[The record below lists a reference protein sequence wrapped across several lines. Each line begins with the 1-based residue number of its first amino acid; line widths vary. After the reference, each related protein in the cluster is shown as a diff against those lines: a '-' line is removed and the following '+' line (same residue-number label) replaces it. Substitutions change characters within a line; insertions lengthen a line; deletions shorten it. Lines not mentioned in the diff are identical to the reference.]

1 MEEKIAYKPSN
12 IELKENGEFII
23 NDEGIKE
30 LQEEILKNVNQHT
43 FEKVLIDIFL
53 ELTKEFNADV
63 KNVEKVV
70 SNIAILNT
78 YLPIYQKMIN
88 LSEQEIEN
96 ETIKSYAGLYMLL
109 ESFRKTN
116 SEGEEVSE
124 TEDE

>member
-109 ESFRKTN
+109 ESFRKAN
-116 SEGEEVSE
+116 SEVEEVSE

>member
-109 ESFRKTN
+109 ESFRKAN
-116 SEGEEVSE
+116 SEGEEVYE

>member
-30 LQEEILKNVNQHT
+30 LQEEILKNVNQHI

-63 KNVEKVV
+63 KNVEKVI

-96 ETIKSYAGLYMLL
+96 ETIKSYGGLYMLL
-109 ESFRKTN
+109 ESFRKAN
-116 SEGEEVSE
+116 SEKEEISE

>member
-53 ELTKEFNADV
+53 ELNADV

-109 ESFRKTN
+109 ESFRKAN

>member
-30 LQEEILKNVNQHT
+30 LQEGILKNIDQAT
-43 FEKVLIDIFL
+43 FEKALIDIFL
-53 ELTKEFNADV
+53 ELIKEFNADV
-63 KNVEKVV
+63 KNVEKVI

-96 ETIKSYAGLYMLL
+96 ETIKSYGGLYILL
-109 ESFRKTN
+109 ETFKKAN
-116 SEGEEVSE
+116 SEEEKVSE

>member
-63 KNVEKVV
+63 KNVEKVI

-109 ESFRKTN
+109 ESFRKAN
-116 SEGEEVSE
+116 SEEEKVSE
-124 TEDE
+124 TEDK

>member
-1 MEEKIAYKPSN
+1 MEEKISYKPSN

-109 ESFRKTN
+109 ESFRKAN

>member
-109 ESFRKTN
+109 ESFRKAN

>member
-109 ESFRKTN
+109 ESFRKAN
-116 SEGEEVSE
+116 SEEEEVSE
-124 TEDE
+124 T

>member
-70 SNIAILNT
+70 SNIPILNT
-78 YLPIYQKMIN
+78 YLPIFQKMIN

-109 ESFRKTN
+109 ESFRKAN

>member
-63 KNVEKVV
+63 KNVEKVI

-96 ETIKSYAGLYMLL
+96 ETIKSYGGLYMLL
-109 ESFRKTN
+109 ESFRKAN
-116 SEGEEVSE
+116 SEKEEISE

>member
-30 LQEEILKNVNQHT
+30 LQEGILKNIDQAT
-43 FEKVLIDIFL
+43 FEKALIDIFL
-53 ELTKEFNADV
+53 ELIKEFNADV
-63 KNVEKVV
+63 KNVEKVI

-96 ETIKSYAGLYMLL
+96 ETIKSYGGLYMLL
-109 ESFRKTN
+109 EAFKKAN
-116 SEGEEVSE
+116 SEEEKVSE

>member
-30 LQEEILKNVNQHT
+30 LQEGILNNVDQHT
-43 FEKVLIDIFL
+43 FEKALIDIFL
-53 ELTKEFNADV
+53 ELIKEFNADV

-109 ESFRKTN
+109 ESFRKVN

>member
-43 FEKVLIDIFL
+43 FEKVLIDIFKKKK
-53 ELTKEFNADV
+53 KEINADA
-63 KNVEKVV
+63 KNVEKVIP
-70 SNIAILNT
+70 NIAILNT

-109 ESFRKTN
+109 ESFRKAN

>member
-109 ESFRKTN
+109 ESFRKAN
-116 SEGEEVSE
+116 SEGEEMSE

>member
-30 LQEEILKNVNQHT
+30 LQEGILKNVDQHT

-53 ELTKEFNADV
+53 ELIKEFNADV
-63 KNVEKVV
+63 KNIEKVV

-96 ETIKSYAGLYMLL
+96 ETIKSYGGLYMLL
-109 ESFRKTN
+109 ESFKKVN
-116 SEGEEVSE
+116 SKEEEISE

>member
-109 ESFRKTN
+109 ESFRKAN
-116 SEGEEVSE
+116 SEGEEVSK

>member
-96 ETIKSYAGLYMLL
+96 ETIKSYAGLYMKMNKL
-109 ESFRKTN
+109 RKN
-116 SEGEEVSE
+116 ILISY
-124 TEDE
+124 

>member
-1 MEEKIAYKPSN
+1 MKEKIAYKPSN

-109 ESFRKTN
+109 ESFRKAN

>member
-109 ESFRKTN
+109 ESFRKAN
-116 SEGEEVSE
+116 SEEEEVSE

>member
-30 LQEEILKNVNQHT
+30 LQEEILKNINQHT

-109 ESFRKTN
+109 ESFRKAN

>member
-1 MEEKIAYKPSN
+1 MEEKIAYKTSN

-109 ESFRKTN
+109 ESFRKAN

>member
-30 LQEEILKNVNQHT
+30 LQEGILKNIDQTT
-43 FEKVLIDIFL
+43 FEKALIDIFL
-53 ELTKEFNADV
+53 ELIKEFNADV
-63 KNVEKVV
+63 KNVEKVI

-109 ESFRKTN
+109 ESFRKAN
-116 SEGEEVSE
+116 SEEEEVSE

>member
-63 KNVEKVV
+63 KNMEKVI

-96 ETIKSYAGLYMLL
+96 ETIKSYGGLYMLL
-109 ESFRKTN
+109 ESFRKAN
-116 SEGEEVSE
+116 SEKEEISE

>member
-63 KNVEKVV
+63 KNVEKVI

-109 ESFRKTN
+109 ESFRKAN
-116 SEGEEVSE
+116 SEEEEVSE

>member
-63 KNVEKVV
+63 KNVKKVV

-96 ETIKSYAGLYMLL
+96 ETIKSYGGLYMLL
-109 ESFRKTN
+109 ESFRKAN
-116 SEGEEVSE
+116 SEKEEISE

>member
-109 ESFRKTN
+109 ESFRKAN
-116 SEGEEVSE
+116 SEGEEVPE

>member
-63 KNVEKVV
+63 KNVEKVI

-78 YLPIYQKMIN
+78 YLPIYQKIIN

-96 ETIKSYAGLYMLL
+96 ETIKSYGGLYMLL
-109 ESFRKTN
+109 ESFRKAN
-116 SEGEEVSE
+116 SEKEEISE

>member
-43 FEKVLIDIFL
+43 FEKVLIDILL

-109 ESFRKTN
+109 ESFRKAN
-116 SEGEEVSE
+116 AEGEEVSE
-124 TEDE
+124 NEDE

>member
-109 ESFRKTN
+109 ESFRKAT
-116 SEGEEVSE
+116 SEAGEVSE
-124 TEDE
+124 TVDE

>member
-63 KNVEKVV
+63 ENVDKVV

-109 ESFRKTN
+109 ESFRKAN